1 MYRLINKGIGLLLGA
16 MLVFASAFAQ
26 PDEKPEGTSI
36 DRVIA
41 VVGANIAMQSELET
55 QYLQWLAQ
63 GMEPTDDTRCR
74 LYEELLYQKLL
85 LNQAQVDSVVVS
97 DGQVE
102 DELSRRLEY
111 FIAQI
116 GSQEKL
122 EEYYEKSILEIKD
135 EFRKMIKDQLLTQQ
149 MQQTVTADVKVTP
162 TEVRRFF
169 NNIPKDSLPYV
180 NSEIQLGRVMIKP
193 KVSQDQLDEARH
205 KAEDLRQRVL
215 DGEKFSTLAVL
226 YSEDPGSSKKGGE
239 LGFFSR
245 GQMVPEF
252 ESIAFRLKND
262 SVSDVFR
269 TDYGYHFMQM
279 IERRGEQANARH
291 ILIKAK
297 PAVEDII
304 KASELLD
311 SLKKEVEAANI
322 TFEEAATEF
331 SEDDDSK
338 LNNGMMYNIN
348 TGSTVFEMDQLSMID
363 QRLFLQVERMEV
375 GTITEVM
382 DVTEPDGTPSYN
394 IFLLKS
400 RTEPHVANMKDDY
413 QKIQNAAL
421 NEKQN
426 RMITEWIEEKAS
438 RTYVMMDPA
447 YENCEFTNKWVQQAQ

>member
-1 MYRLINKGIGLLLGA
+1 MYRSINKGIGLLLGG

-26 PDEKPEGTSI
+26 EDEKPEGTTI

-63 GMEPTDDTRCR
+63 GMDPNDDTRCR

-162 TEVRRFF
+162 TEVRKFF

-252 ESIAFRLKND
+252 ESTAFRLKND
-262 SVSDVFR
+262 SVSEIFR
-269 TDYGYHFMQM
+269 TEYGYHFMQM
-279 IERRGEQANARH
+279 IERRGEQANVRH

-304 KASELLD
+304 LASELLD
-311 SLKKEVEAANI
+311 SLKKEIDAGNI
-322 TFEEAATEF
+322 TFEEAATKF

-363 QRLFLQVERMEV
+363 QRLFLQVERMDV

-421 NEKQN
+421 AEKQN
-426 RMITEWIEEKAS
+426 RIIAEWIEEKAS
-438 RTYVMMDPA
+438 RTYIMMDPA
-447 YENCEFTNKWVQQAQ
+447 YQDCQFNNKWVQQAQ